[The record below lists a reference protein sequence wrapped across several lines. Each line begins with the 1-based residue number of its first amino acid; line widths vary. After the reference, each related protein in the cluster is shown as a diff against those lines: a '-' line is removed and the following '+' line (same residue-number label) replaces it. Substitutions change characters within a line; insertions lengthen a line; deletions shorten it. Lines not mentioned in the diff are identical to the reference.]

1 MLQASV
7 HNAVCQGAGVREECM
22 CIQAHARTV
31 SHLCSIHKELL
42 RAICLLPPS
51 CGPSSRS
58 KGEATRKSGDT
69 DMGVDHETSFKESVE
84 SCLII

>member
-7 HNAVCQGAGVREECM
+7 HNAVCQGAGVGEECM
-22 CIQAHARTV
+22 RIQAHACKV

-42 RAICLLPPS
+42 KATCLLPPS

-58 KGEATRKSGDT
+58 KGGATRKTGDT
-69 DMGVDHETSFKESVE
+69 DTGVDH
-84 SCLII
+84 

>member
-1 MLQASV
+1 MLLASV
-7 HNAVCQGAGVREECM
+7 RNAVCQGAGVGEECM
-22 CIQAHARTV
+22 CIQARACTA

-42 RAICLLPPS
+42 RATCLLPPS

-58 KGEATRKSGDT
+58 KGEATGKSGDT
-69 DMGVDHETSFKESVE
+69 DTGVDHEMSFKESVE